1 MWVPSVIRFL
11 TFNLE
16 YAKLPAELEQVCETF
31 PSCFISFRNKV
42 DFFTWK
48 NQTFAQNGL
57 ICSNKTEHLTHF
69 QEIKEMR
76 KKLVENVG
84 FYNKWSHYPNLK
96 LLPNVSFP
104 KNLVHQLLLPDLP
117 LISKKCGS
125 NAVLDEWD
133 CWFFLSGISL
143 TFNHRDEQIQGKN
156 STLLMY
162 TLDINY
168 FNFLTCNFAHRD
180 ISFRIYI
187 DYFGKYVWLLLISS
201 VAVIWASISFVRIEF
216 IKLN

>member
-1 MWVPSVIRFL
+1 
-11 TFNLE
+11 
-16 YAKLPAELEQVCETF
+16 VCETF
-31 PSCFISFRNKV
+31 SSCFISFRTKI
-42 DFFTWK
+42 DLLTGK

-76 KKLVENVG
+76 KKFVENVG

-117 LISKKCGS
+117 LISKKCRS
-125 NAVLDEWD
+125 NASLDEWNY
-133 CWFFLSGISL
+133 WVFLSGISL
-143 TFNHRDEQIQGKN
+143 IFNHRDEQIQEKD

-162 TLDINY
+162 TIDIDY
-168 FNFLTCNFAHRD
+168 LNFITCHSAHRD

-201 VAVIWASISFVRIEF
+201 VAVIWACISFVLNRIHQV
-216 IKLN
+216 KLTNCVWTHFSL